1 MRLGNMPQEQ
11 RAVHRQI
18 AANPETNARDERA
31 KGGEVGGRARGDA
44 EDAGDEE
51 GDLGGKLVE
60 ESVSFR
66 SQDTSDGDRD
76 GKGGRMLERWV

>member
-1 MRLGNMPQEQ
+1 MCGVVGLA
-11 RAVHRQI
+11 RATCTSR
-18 AANPETNARDERA
+18 ARIRA
-31 KGGEVGGRARGDA
+31 LRVEKGESKGGEVGRRARCDA

-51 GDLGGKLVE
+51 GDLGGELVE
-60 ESVSFR
+60 KSVSFR